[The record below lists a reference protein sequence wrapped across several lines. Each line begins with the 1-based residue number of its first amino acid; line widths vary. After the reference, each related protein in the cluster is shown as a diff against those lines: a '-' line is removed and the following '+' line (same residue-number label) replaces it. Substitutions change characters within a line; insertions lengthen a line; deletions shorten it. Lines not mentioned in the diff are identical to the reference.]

1 MQVRLPINFTKL
13 KTALTFNS
21 NHMKNHLLIFAVAVL
36 SCFAI
41 SCKKDNGTT
50 GGGLDL
56 TGIWVPVNDSMV
68 TDTFWEFDKGH
79 FSIMQA
85 EKPFVFASGKLWHCS
100 KDDFK
105 PVFESNYRIEKSQLY
120 TGDVNRGVAT
130 LNEEGSITIGHQE
143 FTLIS
148 KMTDEWYA
156 TIDCTLQP
164 IDSESETY
172 FVSGHITPSIPGQPI
187 TVNCELKTEVTGTS
201 DGFKITFSEL
211 PPILEDTSYPVEI
224 LCPVAAPLVTSL
236 DRTVSAKLEFENT
249 VYDISYKDTTL
260 VINYTFTSRLE
271 GDVVEA
277 DVETGAA
284 WSSCTVENDALIFHA
299 VDNNV
304 GEDRYSNVKVT
315 TSKSSISQTLTIY
328 QSYSELSVVFSTPA
342 VDTDYKETKAS
353 VDFNVV
359 NPRKEMKFSARSDQ
373 KWIKNI
379 EVKDGKLSFDIEKN
393 ISAARNA
400 LVYLAVSDKDGNVI
414 SKDFSFGVNQSGYLV
429 PVLTVDPE
437 TAELDSKAQ
446 DLRINCKIDNPEED
460 GVLDVTVSE
469 AFMHIKEKT
478 ADHVIVSFDL
488 NDNTAAREGTVS
500 FSYTYHKTEAA
511 ASFTAIK
518 NVSVKQAGVT
528 APVIKTEESTIVTD
542 YTAKEYEIPF
552 TIENPVE
559 GASLVMEAETVPWM
573 TVVGITDKAVKLRFT
588 EHSEFGVQRHVYAI
602 LKYVNKSKV
611 TLASLDLNIYQT
623 MDPPQITVEEG
634 RTFNIGWQAED
645 ITIHYSATNERT
657 GERFVIEP
665 SASWL
670 SVKSQSG
677 NSAVIHAEGRTLGE
691 TQSRTGRFN
700 IRYRV
705 GDDDT
710 HNFATLIETV
720 VQEGAPAAP
729 VVTIDEVPVTNYTKK
744 KISLHIHVANDDPQ
758 HKGTVEITS
767 VPDWFADDGTPAVWD
782 AVSETYVKTI
792 EVAENPNVSGKVR
805 TAGFV
810 AKFRIPG
817 IESEYLAT
825 GSISQTGDPVTI
837 TPKKYLMNDDVMG
850 NYVLYDH
857 LDHSDVKIEFTITNP
872 RTGAYVDLYK
882 GNPIG
887 DSWIR
892 GVSYGRDNV
901 TFSLTK
907 NTDDYKF
914 RMSACTFAY
923 TLDLNRLAT
932 YSLAIVQ
939 YNRYNGYDYID
950 LGLPSGKKWAPS
962 CISLQSLNYVNQPD
976 FAYGTPDKLYQP
988 LSFQWASAD
997 GYYENYK
1004 YSTQVNGETVM
1015 TKYCNIPGHPY
1026 YDGLTKMLPSDD
1038 PAVRYLGGE
1047 WHTPSHADLNE
1058 LFLYCTVSYESYS
1071 TMHYMKVV
1079 GPNGAVLM
1087 LRVDPLQYV
1096 SMDHSQ
1102 MLRFMT
1108 SDGPIYEDC
1117 SKVYAV
1123 LYTYG
1128 AFDPNKE
1135 MEIWMHQVSN
1145 RSDAFVVLPVIDR

>member
-21 NHMKNHLLIFAVAVL
+21 NHMKKHLLIFTLAVL

-41 SCKKDNGTT
+41 SCKKDNGTA

-56 TGIWVPVNDSMV
+56 TGMWALVDDRYM
-68 TDTFWEFDKGH
+68 TDTYWDFRDGYVSVMKSGNSYGVANGTIWLSEASEFSLEKKSVFKQAKNVLFIDGKEIGELEYDKLYRSITVGEYKLLKVTQFDKEPYTCICCECGIDVDVAVT
-79 FSIMQA
+79 SATIICSL
-85 EKPFVFASGKLWHCS
+85 EKHIDGISYDRFIPGV
-100 KDDFK
+100 
-105 PVFESNYRIEKSQLY
+105 
-120 TGDVNRGVAT
+120 GVAVDVDDDLKAKVT
-130 LNEEGSITIGHQE
+130 HSVNYSTIE
-143 FTLIS
+143 FTL
-148 KMTDEWYA
+148 
-156 TIDCTLQP
+156 P
-164 IDSESETY
+164 
-172 FVSGHITPSIPGQPI
+172 V
-187 TVNCELKTEVTGTS
+187 
-201 DGFKITFSEL
+201 L
-211 PPILEDTSYPVEI
+211 PEEADHKCVLSYPGAESREI
-224 LCPVAAPLVTSL
+224 TIH
-236 DRTVSAKLEFENT
+236 RTMGLPKIIFEKEQLE
-249 VYDISYKDTTL
+249 
-260 VINYTFTSRLE
+260 
-271 GDVVEA
+271 
-277 DVETGAA
+277 
-284 WSSCTVENDALIFHA
+284 
-299 VDNNV
+299 
-304 GEDRYSNVKVT
+304 
-315 TSKSSISQTLTIY
+315 
-328 QSYSELSVVFSTPA
+328 
-342 VDTDYKETKAS
+342 TDYKAKTLSMGYS
-353 VDFNVV
+353 V
-359 NPRKEMKFSARSDQ
+359 ELARPGMTLEAECGVL
-373 KWIKNI
+373 WINNLKVEN
-379 EVKDGKLSFDIEKN
+379 GKVTFDVEKN
-393 ISAARNA
+393 EYGERDARVR
-400 LVYLAVSDKDGNVI
+400 VYAKDRDGNVRNNLDVFNVI
-414 SKDFSFGVNQSGYLV
+414 QTAYQAPSV
-429 PVLTVDPE
+429 TVYPE
-437 TAELDSKAQ
+437 TVELDSKAQ
-446 DLRINCKIDNPEED
+446 DLRINYRIDNPED
-460 GVLDVTVSE
+460 DAMLDIGVSKLD
-469 AFMHIKEKT
+469 FMRIKEGA
-478 ADHVIVSFDL
+478 ADYVIVSIES
-488 NDNTAAREGTVS
+488 NDNTAAREGYVS
-500 FSYTYHKTEAA
+500 FNYHRSGVTQPVYAVGYVTVKQSGITAA
-511 ASFTAIK
+511 PAIK
-518 NVSVKQAGVT
+518 IDEHV
-528 APVIKTEESTIVTD
+528 IVTD

-588 EHSEFGVQRHVYAI
+588 EHSEYGVQRHVYAI

-611 TLASLDLNIYQT
+611 TLASLDLNIHQT

-657 GERFVIEP
+657 GGRFVIEP

-782 AVSETYVKTI
+782 AISETYVKTI